1 MPITVTKTIGAT
13 GRDYATINAFFAA
26 IPADLVALDQLWE
39 GVIYPDG
46 GNTITA
52 PGGGFVLGAR
62 TTDVA
67 RCVRLKCAAGA
78 SFKDHANKLT
88 NALRANSSN
97 GILLT
102 KSSYGPTM
110 SIDAADLELIGLQ
123 IEHTATGSGV
133 NFAMTYQKRLT
144 LRDSI
149 LQSVDRCMDGGVA
162 GSEPRLYNSLLISSL
177 SGGCR
182 SAGGGTVTGIA
193 KGCTF
198 VANASAGYPI
208 RMEWRPVLI
217 KDCAYFGMSAAP
229 YGTSYTGSTNN
240 ATDQTSFPAGVTG
253 THSLTQAN
261 QFEVVNFAGGTNDF
275 RVKAGSDLIGAGV
288 ADADISTDIIG
299 TTRADPPT
307 VGAWDYAISSGVA
320 SLIIGD
326 LSHASALDGITLSP
340 SGSAV
345 LTVADLAHAH
355 TLEAV
360 TLTASAEA
368 GSITVQAVKA
378 WPGGALQANV
388 TGIKVYVNNEATG
401 ALIYAS
407 GSVATNGSGDFTITD
422 ASIVAGD
429 YSVRIVLPSGS
440 RGESMFTVA

>member
-13 GRDYATINAFFAA
+13 GRDYATINDFFAA
-26 IPADLVALDQLWE
+26 IPADLVALDELWE
-39 GVIYPDG
+39 GVIYPDS

-62 TTDVA
+62 TTDVT

-102 KSSYGPTM
+102 KSSYGQTM
-110 SIDAADLELIGLQ
+110 SIGADLELIGLQ

-133 NFAMTYQKRLT
+133 NVAVTYDKRLT

-149 LQSVDRCMDGGVA
+149 IQSVDRCMNGMVA

-307 VGAWDYAISSGVA
+307 IGAWDYAAAAPVSIEG
-320 SLIIGD
+320 
-326 LSHASALDGITLSP
+326 
-340 SGSAV
+340 
-345 LTVADLAHAH
+345 
-355 TLEAV
+355 
-360 TLTASAEA
+360 TAS
-368 GSITVQAVKA
+368 ITE
-378 WPGGALQANV
+378 GADA
-388 TGIKVYVNNEATG
+388 ASS
-401 ALIYAS
+401 S
-407 GSVATNGSGDFTITD
+407 GSVGDAGAGGTAAIIDGADNVTSSGSIGVVGGTVTSDVFRNNTASPLANTTISKVVLIKVSDLSAISFLYQTTGAD
-422 ASIVAGD
+422 GTLAITSPAIVAGTPYLLVSSNAD
-429 YSVRIVLPSGS
+429 GTA
-440 RGESMFTVA
+440 RGVSLVVAA